1 MTINEMRDAA
11 YKNSVYKGFYD
22 EPATLGD
29 RLILMVSE
37 LAEVLEEYRNHRAI
51 TEIYYNADKPNKPEG
66 IPIELAD
73 AVIRIGDFCGYYGVD
88 LEGAI
93 DLKMKFNST
102 RSYRHGGKKL

>member
-11 YKNSVYKGFYD
+11 FKNSADKGFYA

-29 RLILMVSE
+29 RLMLMVSE
-37 LAEVLEEYRNHRAI
+37 LAEVLEEYRNHHAP
-51 TEIYYNADKPNKPEG
+51 TEIYYNPEKPDKPEG

-73 AVIRIGDFCGYYGVD
+73 TVIRIGDFCGFYGID
-88 LEGAI
+88 LEAAV
-93 DLKMKFNST
+93 DKKMAFNST